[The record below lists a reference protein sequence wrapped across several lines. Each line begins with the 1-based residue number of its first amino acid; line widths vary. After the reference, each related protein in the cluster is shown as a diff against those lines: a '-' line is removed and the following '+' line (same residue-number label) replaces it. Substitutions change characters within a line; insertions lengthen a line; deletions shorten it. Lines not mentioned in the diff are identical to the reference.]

1 MTEGALKHSSICC
14 SKIRKEVARDSN
26 HIGVA
31 YKSSLGAAL
40 TTTTTTMCKQFC
52 KEKRKEKNKK
62 GKKCTQS
69 SLTYNLIET

>member
-31 YKSSLGAAL
+31 YKNSLGAAL
-40 TTTTTTMCKQFC
+40 TTTATMCKQFC
-52 KEKRKEKNKK
+52 KEKKK
-62 GKKCTQS
+62 TRAKSASDQASRT
-69 SLTYNLIET
+69 I